1 MRIETPKQAQRF
13 IPLVA
18 GCLAFALASCSSA
31 SAGSK
36 TTLRI
41 WAMGR
46 EGEVLSQ
53 LMPGFEKE
61 HPDIH
66 VEVQQIPWTA
76 AHEKLLTAYVGDAT
90 PDIAMLGNTWVPEF
104 VALNSLAPLDS
115 FADKSKEIRRDD
127 FFSGIWKTNVVD
139 GKTYGIPWYVDTR
152 LIFYRSDL
160 LAKAG
165 YKEFP
170 KTWAEWTA
178 AMKKMKSQMT
188 DKQFPMLMPTNEWPQ
203 PVMFALEAGSPIL
216 RDGGRYGAFEQ
227 PAFRKGFDFYLGL
240 YQQGFASPVSSSQ
253 VSNLFQEF
261 ERGNIAMYISG
272 PWYIGEFKN
281 RLDSATQKKWMTAAM
296 PGINGPGVSLALG
309 SSLSLFAASQHK
321 KEAWLLMEYMS
332 RPAIQLQFYVLTG
345 DLPPRKA
352 AWQDTTF
359 ANNKYARA
367 FRDQLERVVPLP
379 QVPEWEEIATTIFEH
394 GEQAIRK
401 AKTEDQT
408 LASLDQDVNAML
420 EKTTIP
426 VGPGKSKMSARS
438 ELTPRNTPSDVGRA
452 AWFFL
457 APALVLIF
465 VFFFLPV
472 LASLVLS
479 VTDFDIYAIA
489 NPPTHALR
497 RDGELHEALSQS
509 RVLAGAQEYF
519 LLRDRRRAAHDRG
532 LARVPRCY

>member
-1 MRIETPKQAQRF
+1 MRFDPSRPVRILLGLASGS
-13 IPLVA
+13 L
-18 GCLAFALASCSSA
+18 LAFLLASCSSA
-31 SAGSK
+31 SAGNK

-115 FADKSKEIRRDD
+115 FADKSTEIRRDD

-170 KTWAEWTA
+170 KTWADWTV

-188 DKQFPMLMPTNEWPQ
+188 DKQFPLLMPTNEWPQ

-227 PAFRKGFDFYLGL
+227 PPFKKGFDFYLGL

-272 PWYIGEFKN
+272 PWYIGEFKS
-281 RLDSATQKKWMTAAM
+281 RLDSSVQNKWSTAPM
-296 PGINGPGVSLALG
+296 PGINGPGVSMAGG

-321 KEAWLLMEYMS
+321 KEAWLVMEYLS
-332 RPAIQLQFYVLTG
+332 RPQVELQFYKLTG
-345 DLPPRKA
+345 DLPPRKSS
-352 AWQDTTF
+352 WQDTTLSR
-359 ANNKYARA
+359 NKYALA

-401 AKTEDQT
+401 AKTVDQT

-420 EKTTIP
+420 EKRRYLL
-426 VGPGKSKMSARS
+426 AQ
-438 ELTPRNTPSDVGRA
+438 A
-452 AWFFL
+452 A
-457 APALVLIF
+457 
-465 VFFFLPV
+465 
-472 LASLVLS
+472 
-479 VTDFDIYAIA
+479 
-489 NPPTHALR
+489 
-497 RDGELHEALSQS
+497 QKK
-509 RVLAGAQEYF
+509 
-519 LLRDRRRAAHDRG
+519 
-532 LARVPRCY
+532 